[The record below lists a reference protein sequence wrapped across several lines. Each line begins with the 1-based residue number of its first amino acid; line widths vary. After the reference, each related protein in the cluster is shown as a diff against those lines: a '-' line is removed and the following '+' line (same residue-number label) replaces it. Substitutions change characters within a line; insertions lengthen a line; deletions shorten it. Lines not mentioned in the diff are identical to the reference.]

1 MPVYGKLDIVYSIFF
16 LLPRVRVWGRGERA
30 LLSFFVCLF
39 VVAHLFAYS
48 TSEHLLSYSVQ
59 FYVWPMA

>member
-1 MPVYGKLDIVYSIFF
+1 
-16 LLPRVRVWGRGERA
+16 
-30 LLSFFVCLF
+30 LF

-59 FYVWPMA
+59 FYVWPMAWELIQYRLLRHDWKQSHYYFYIFRESNSQI